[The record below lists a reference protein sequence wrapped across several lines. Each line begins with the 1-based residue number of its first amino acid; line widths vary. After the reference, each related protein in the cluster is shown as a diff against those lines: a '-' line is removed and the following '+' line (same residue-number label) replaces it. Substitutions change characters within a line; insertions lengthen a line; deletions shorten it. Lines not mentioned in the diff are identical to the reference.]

1 MVSSPLSCHTLLFL
15 PGVTAVMLA
24 QVTGWSQWM
33 TWTCKGSLIP
43 PQSISSRTLLMMLL
57 WWCHSPKKGFTKVK
71 AALQAFRHVKCSLS
85 LHTEFTY
92 FNIHVFY
99 PVLTESS
106 SGYVPFQAKS
116 ALKALD
122 SGQKQELDYDNS
134 SEEQVRGSPS
144 PPAHNTGT
152 PSSSSSPVYQQTSLT
167 SQAPRSGVTK
177 TSPPP
182 SNGVLQCLERAKAG
196 TTAASVAQ
204 QHKPAPA
211 VSLDPMP
218 PALPPKT
225 RKAKVSEAPKVL
237 EHSDRGDS
245 DMDEETYSSK
255 QEKLK
260 VKKVR
265 PFCFFILLW
274 K

>member
-1 MVSSPLSCHTLLFL
+1 
-15 PGVTAVMLA
+15 MLA

-43 PQSISSRTLLMMLL
+43 PQSISSRTLRMMLL
-57 WWCHSPKKGFTKVK
+57 WWCHSPKKGSTKVK
-71 AALQAFRHVKCSLS
+71 AVLQVSRCVKGSLS
-85 LHTEFTY
+85 SHTEFIY
-92 FNIHVFY
+92 FNIPVFY
-99 PVLTESS
+99 PVLTETS

-144 PPAHNTGT
+144 PPLHSTGT

-196 TTAASVAQ
+196 TTAVSVAQ
-204 QHKPAPA
+204 HHKPAPT
-211 VSLDPMP
+211 VGLDPMP

-265 PFCFFILLW
+265 PFCF
-274 K
+274 